1 LQYFQPERYPMLIF
15 LQQELVQPQVVQ
27 VVQAVALGR
36 ELELV
41 EPQE

>member
-15 LQQELVQPQVVQ
+15 LQQWMWQPLAVQ
-27 VVQAVALGR
+27 VVQAVALGQ